1 VDRGAIHRAV
11 ASLHLGVAHYYGQI
25 VITIVSGLP
34 RSGTSLMMQMLA
46 AGGMPLLTDME
57 RKPDIDNPRGYYEWE
72 PIKLLPKEPNRI
84 DEAEGKAVKV
94 ISQLLLSLPQGR
106 NYKLIFMERPLP
118 EVLASQDE
126 MLKRRGSSEFV
137 DAALLTFAFRDH
149 LREIVDFLE
158 HRTDIPVCRM
168 GYRKVL
174 SDPTGSATAV
184 RDFLGLDL
192 NVEAMAL
199 AVDHSLYRNRR
210 P

>member
-1 VDRGAIHRAV
+1 
-11 ASLHLGVAHYYGQI
+11 

-34 RSGTSLMMQMLA
+34 RSGTSLMMQMLE
-46 AGGMPLLTDME
+46 AGGMPLLTDRE
-57 RKPDIDNPRGYYEWE
+57 RKPDIDNPRGYCEWE

-94 ISQLLLSLPQGR
+94 ITQLLLSLPPGR

-126 MLKRRGSSEFV
+126 MLKRRGSNYSV
-137 DAALLTFAFRDH
+137 DPVLMASAFRNHMKEVVAWLDQ
-149 LREIVDFLE
+149 REE
-158 HRTDIPVCRM
+158 IPVCRM

-174 SDPTGSATAV
+174 ADPSGSAKTV

-192 NVEAMAL
+192 NAEAMAL
-199 AVDHSLYRNRR
+199 EVDPSLYRNRR
-210 P
+210 S